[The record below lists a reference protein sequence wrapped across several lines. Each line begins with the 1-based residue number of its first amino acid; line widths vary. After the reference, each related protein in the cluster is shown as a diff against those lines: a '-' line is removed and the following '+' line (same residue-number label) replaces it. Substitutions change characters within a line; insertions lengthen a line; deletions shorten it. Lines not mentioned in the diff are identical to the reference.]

1 MLFYLWAYVAGL
13 LTLINPCV
21 LPLLPITIAAAL
33 QSSSRGP
40 LALTG
45 GLIVS
50 FTIIGVGVSAFGR
63 LVGIDAYVI
72 NRTGA
77 VLMVVFGVILLVPQ
91 GQNVLAALS
100 APLADGASTRIGC
113 IQDAG
118 LAGQFGVGA
127 LLGAVWSPCIGPTLG
142 GAVSLAAAGESLAHA
157 TVTMAIFGVGVGTVL
172 LGLAYG
178 SRGVINTRRQRLMA
192 MMPWAKV
199 IMGAMLL
206 LVGAGIWFH
215 IDKLIESWLLDI
227 MPIWLQDLSVAV

>member
-1 MLFYLWAYVAGL
+1 MLTYLWAYVAGL

-50 FTIIGVGVSAFGR
+50 FTIIGVGVSAFGH
-63 LVGIDAYVI
+63 LVGIDTYVV
-72 NRTGA
+72 NRGAA
-77 VLMVVFGVILLVPQ
+77 VLMILFGVILLIPQ
-91 GQNVLAALS
+91 SQNLLATLS
-100 APLADGASTRIGC
+100 APLADGANTRINR
-113 IQDAG
+113 IQNAG
-118 LAGQFGVGA
+118 LTGQFAVGA

-142 GAVSLAAAGESLAHA
+142 GAVSLAASGESLGHA
-157 TVTMAIFGVGVGTVL
+157 TLTMVVFGIGVATVL

-178 SRGVINTRRQRLMA
+178 SRGVVSTRRQRLMA
-192 MMPWAKV
+192 IMPWAKP

-206 LVGAGIWFH
+206 LVGVAIWFH
-215 IDKLIESWLLDI
+215 IDKVVESWLLDI